1 MMPCGSWS
9 SLPSRR
15 EERFQRSAAPFAAR
29 VTTEG
34 RLSLAENR
42 YVLARARPRAPDA
55 LAVLLRPY
63 VAE

>member
-15 EERFQRSAAPFAAR
+15 DERFRRAAARFAAR

-42 YVLARARPRAPDA
+42 YVLARPGR
-55 LAVLLRPY
+55 
-63 VAE
+63 